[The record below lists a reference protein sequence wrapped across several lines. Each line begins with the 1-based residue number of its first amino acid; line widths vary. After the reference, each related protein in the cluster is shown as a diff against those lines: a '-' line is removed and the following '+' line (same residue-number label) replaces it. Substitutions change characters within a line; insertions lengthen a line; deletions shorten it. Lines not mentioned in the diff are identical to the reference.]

1 MHTSQCAS
9 HGYTNLVTQTV
20 TNMSELQIS
29 LLGIGIAV
37 IVAVYLYNFWLQR
50 QYQRKYGAAFKQ
62 HEDALYHG
70 LTTGDP
76 DTLMEVVE
84 TAKVPAAEKTRIT
97 APDEVCNLLDETT
110 DFIVEIYPISLAS
123 ASVLGPLWQR
133 RFDFG
138 KNVNA
143 CGQNAVTAKW
153 EKVIADSHASYSAFR
168 LGLQLANRS
177 GAVNAARLSDFRD
190 LAHEIG
196 SSVQAD
202 LTVPDVD
209 EAAIRAVQ
217 LDAFCAEV
225 DQMIGINLL
234 PNGGITLG
242 ANEVAQVTQSL
253 GMGLQADGAFHLLDA
268 RGYTLFS
275 LCNIESTPF
284 QHHTFNHMRVKGLT
298 LLLDVPRVEQPV
310 QRFDDMI
317 VLARRLAQS
326 LGATVVDDLQVILS
340 DVSLAQIREQIIAI
354 ECRMLAAG
362 IQPGSAQARRLFA

>member
-1 MHTSQCAS
+1 
-9 HGYTNLVTQTV
+9 
-20 TNMSELQIS
+20 MSELQIS

-50 QYQRKYGAAFKQ
+50 QYQRKFGAAFKQ
-62 HEDALYHG
+62 HEDVLYHG
-70 LTTGDP
+70 VTTADP
-76 DTLMEVVE
+76 DILTEIVE
-84 TAKVPAAEKTRIT
+84 TSKVHAAEKTRINI
-97 APDEVCNLLDETT
+97 PDEVCNLLDEST

-123 ASVLGPLWQR
+123 ANTLSPLWQR

-143 CGQNAVTAKW
+143 CGQNAATGKW
-153 EKVIADSHASYSAFR
+153 EKVIADSHVNYSAFR

-177 GAVNAARLSDFRD
+177 GAVNATRLSDFRD

-196 SSVQAD
+196 AHVQAD
-202 LTVPDVD
+202 LTVPNVD
-209 EAAIRAVQ
+209 EAATRAVQ

-242 ANEVAQVTQSL
+242 ANEVAQVAQSL

-268 RGYTLFS
+268 HGFTLYS
-275 LCNIESTPF
+275 LCNVDSTPF

-310 QRFDDMI
+310 SRFDDMV
-317 VLARRLAQS
+317 VLARRLGQA
-326 LGATVVDDLQVILS
+326 LGAAVVDDHRVILS
-340 DVSLAQIREQIIAI
+340 DSSLAQIREQIVAI